1 MSLWGNNDGK
11 AVAGTVTVTAANSTV
26 IGSSTDFTNYEVG
39 DYLNVGKNDYVITAI
54 ANADVMTVRSGDN
67 GGTLVGAQS
76 NGSYTVTEKPLSIAY
91 SESNGDASAIYG
103 VATGEMDAEREA
115 GDAVPTHAGWVKRT
129 VGTGGR
135 SGRIQYE
142 TLVAMS
148 SITSDSEDVVFEDFV
163 ISITTQPSDDESA
176 TGEAVTFAV
185 VATTVPTGGTL
196 SYQWQLSTDSGSNW
210 SNISEAGVYSD
221 VDTATLAISDNTG
234 LDGNQ
239 YRCVVSVVG
248 GDDVNS
254 DAATLTEA
262 A

>member
-11 AVAGTVTVTAANSTV
+11 TVAGSVTVTAANSTV
-26 IGSSTDFTNYEVG
+26 VGVGTTFTNFQVG
-39 DYLNVGKNDYVITAI
+39 DFLNVGQNDYVITAI
-54 ANADVMTVRSGDN
+54 ANATVMTVRSGDN

-76 NGSYTVTEKPLSIAY
+76 NSSYTVAEKPLSIAY
-91 SESNGDASAIYG
+91 SESNGDASSIYG

-115 GDAVPTHAGWVKRT
+115 GDVVPTHAGWVKRT

-148 SITSDSEDVVFEDFV
+148 SITGDSEDVVFEDFV
-163 ISITTQPSDDESA
+163 INITTQPSDDESA
-176 TGEAVTFAV
+176 TGEAVTFTVAAV
-185 VATTVPTGGTL
+185 TVPTGGTL
-196 SYQWQLSTDSGSNW
+196 SYQWQLSEDSGETF

-221 VDTATLAISDNTG
+221 VDTTTLAISDNTG

-248 GDDVNS
+248 GDSVNS
-254 DAATLTEA
+254 NAATLTEA